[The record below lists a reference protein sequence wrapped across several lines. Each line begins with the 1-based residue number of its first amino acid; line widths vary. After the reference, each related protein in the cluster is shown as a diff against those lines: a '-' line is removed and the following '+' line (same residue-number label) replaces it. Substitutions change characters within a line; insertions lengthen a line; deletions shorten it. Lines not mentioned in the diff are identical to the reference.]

1 MSAVVKLGIN
11 SAEPLYRAARNRL
24 LEALASGDYSPGHAL
39 PPEKDL
45 AAEFG
50 ISIGTLRKAVDELV
64 SEGILIRQQ
73 GRGTFVASHDRERLM
88 YYFFHVVPFDRAKT
102 EYPVVELVSFAR
114 GKADQHIADKLQIKT
129 GDPIFKMRNQLS
141 LAGQTVMIDD
151 IALPSHRFSGLTAEK
166 IRKRSSTIYQLY
178 QAQFG
183 LTVAHTEE
191 RLRAVSAPSDIAALL
206 QVAPNSPV
214 LMIRRLASGYQREPI
229 EWRVSHVDT
238 RSHEYLSESVV

>member
-1 MSAVVKLGIN
+1 VSAVVKLGIN
-11 SAEPLYRAARNRL
+11 SPEPLYKAARSRL
-24 LEALASGDYSPGHAL
+24 VQALVTGQYVPGKAL

-88 YYFFHVVPFDRAKT
+88 YYFFHVVPFDQGKT
-102 EYPVVELVSFAR
+102 EYPVVELVNFGRA
-114 GKADQHIADKLQIKT
+114 KADQSIAEKLQLQAGESI
-129 GDPIFKMRNQLS
+129 IRMRNRLS
-141 LAGQTVMIDD
+141 LAGQTLMIDD
-151 IALPSHRFSGLTAEK
+151 IALPAHRFSGLTADK

-191 RLRAVSAPSDIAALL
+191 RLRAVCAPADIAQLL
-206 QVAPNSPV
+206 NLPSESPV

-238 RSHEYLSESVV
+238 SAHEYISESGV

>member
-1 MSAVVKLGIN
+1 MSAVIKLGIN
-11 SAEPLYRAARNRL
+11 STEPLYRAARSRL
-24 LEALASGDYSPGHAL
+24 VQALASGQYGPGHAI

-64 SEGILIRQQ
+64 TEGILIRQQ

-88 YYFFHVVPFDRAKT
+88 YYFFHVVPFDHGKT
-102 EYPVVELVSFAR
+102 EYPVVELVSFSR
-114 GKADQHIADKLQIKT
+114 GKADQTIAEKLQLQT
-129 GDPIFKMRNQLS
+129 GEAIIKMRNRLS
-141 LAGQTVMIDD
+141 LAGQTLMIDD
-151 IALPSHRFSGLTAEK
+151 IALPAHRFARLTADR

-191 RLRAVSAPSDIAALL
+191 RLRAVCAPADIAQLL
-206 QVAPNSPV
+206 TLPAHAPV

-238 RSHEYLSESVV
+238 RTHEYTSESGA